1 MGYSLTPAEIIQAVA
16 RQLNTS
22 LDLNEVLG
30 KVLRL
35 TVEATGAARG
45 SLFLLDEEG
54 QVTRR
59 ILARPNQ
66 SPEVLRQNIKLVMTQ
81 GLSGWV
87 YRNRQ
92 GALVDDVIKDE
103 RWVRLPGDN
112 DFVGSAL
119 VVPLLYRE
127 RVNGI
132 LSLHHE
138 QVGFF
143 DETHLDMTI
152 DIASQAAIAVE
163 NARLFTQV
171 KAERESLYA
180 LVEAMPIPVLV
191 IDSRGYVSF
200 ANQTA
205 RQSLLVK
212 TVNVPLADLTG
223 GDQLKG
229 AQETLRFQTEKR
241 LEVPWPDG
249 RVFNVSMNNVPQV
262 GTVVALSDITQLK
275 ELDEMKSQFVE
286 TVSHDLKN
294 PLGVILGFA
303 NILQR
308 QMGEGPYRSSVDAIL
323 HSAGQMKVLIEN
335 LLDLAQIEAGLGGQI
350 GLCDLIDITR
360 NVLVNLNFQ
369 VEEKGM
375 VMVTDF
381 PPSLP
386 PVQGNEV
393 RLSQVVSNFVSNA
406 IKYTPA
412 GGRIEVKINQV
423 GSEIWLRV
431 IDTGPGISPAA
442 QAQLFQKFYRV
453 PEIQARGG
461 PKGTGLGL
469 SIVKA
474 IVEKYNGRVFV
485 ESEVGVGS
493 TFGCVLPAFK
503 SR

>member
-1 MGYSLTPAEIIQAVA
+1 MATHLTPAEIIQAVA

-22 LDLNEVLG
+22 LDLSEVLG
-30 KVLRL
+30 KVLYL
-35 TVEATGAARG
+35 TVQATGADRG

-87 YRNRQ
+87 YRERQ
-92 GALVDDVIKDE
+92 GALVNDVSQDE

-119 VVPLLYRE
+119 VVPLLYQE

-143 DETHLDMTI
+143 SEAHLNMAS
-152 DIASQAAIAVE
+152 DIGSQAAIAVE

-171 KAERESLYA
+171 KTERESLYA

-191 IDSRGYVSF
+191 IDGRGYVSF
-200 ANQTA
+200 ANRTA
-205 RQSLLVK
+205 RQALLIK
-212 TVNVPLADLTG
+212 EVNVPLTHLIG
-223 GDQLKG
+223 GDELKV
-229 AQETLRFQTEKR
+229 AQEQLRLQSEKK
-241 LEVPWPDG
+241 LELRWPDD
-249 RVFNVSMNNVPQV
+249 RVFNVSMNVVPQV
-262 GTVVALSDITQLK
+262 GTVVALDDITHLK

-303 NILQR
+303 HILQR
-308 QMGEGPYRSSVDAIL
+308 QMGEGPAQSSLDAIL
-323 HSAGQMKVLIEN
+323 QSAGQMKVLIET
-335 LLDLAQIEAGLGGQI
+335 LLDLAQIEAGLGGKI
-350 GLCDLIDITR
+350 ELCDLIPITR
-360 NVLVNLNFQ
+360 NTLGNFHFQ
-369 VEEKGM
+369 LEEKNM
-375 VMVTDF
+375 VLETDF
-381 PPSLP
+381 PPFLP
-386 PVQGNEV
+386 PVQGNQV
-393 RLSQVVSNFVSNA
+393 RLSQVVSNFVGNA

-412 GGRIEVKINQV
+412 GGRITVKLYRT
-423 GSEIWLRV
+423 GHEIWLRV
-431 IDTGPGISPAA
+431 TDTGPGISPAG

-453 PEIQARGG
+453 PEIQVKGG
-461 PKGTGLGL
+461 VKGTGLGL

-474 IVEKYNGRVFV
+474 IVERYGGRVFV

-493 TFGCVLPAFK
+493 TFGCVLPAFG
-503 SR
+503 